1 LVDQEKIHL
10 PILIQLERTHH
21 PETKATP
28 LLVLWIQIHQILEEA
43 IVAGD
48 RLMVVEDGVEDSLFT

>member
-1 LVDQEKIHL
+1 M
-10 PILIQLERTHH
+10 
-21 PETKATP
+21 KATH

-48 RLMVVEDGVEDSLFT
+48 RLMVVEDGVEDNLFT